1 MELAESLCYGS
12 GRVQFLYQSFDFR
25 ADSQTLEHT
34 SREFISGEVKL
45 VSLVLVNQ
53 NLNSLAI

>member
-12 GRVQFLYQSFDFR
+12 GQVQFLNHSFDFR

-34 SREFISGEVKL
+34 SGECISGEGLFGAFGFSKFEL
-45 VSLVLVNQ
+45 E
-53 NLNSLAI
+53 